1 MSIRRT
7 PLGNT
12 IIDLGD
18 GEQVTILGDNVSV
31 CVVAP
36 HVSADGEMRGM
47 TFAPTRFFY
56 AKHPAKSLCATEA
69 RRSAVFATFAKAR
82 AELDA
87 VPRVSARIAT
97 DSDPPGDYHVT
108 IDCSGKSTVKP

>member
-31 CVVAP
+31 CVAAP

-69 RRSAVFATFAKAR
+69 RRSAVLATFAKAR
-82 AELDA
+82 AELDGEIC
-87 VPRVSARIAT
+87 VSARIGT
-97 DSDPPGDYHVT
+97 DSGTPVDYHFTVDNT
-108 IDCSGKSTVKP
+108 AVKP